1 MGGAPVLMSH
11 ASSSQAPSDAA
22 SRPETGTSSPHG
34 PARYQQRSEV
44 VLPVGELQRR
54 NRSLWSTAKV
64 SHAEA
69 LKRAAQPI
77 GETLTVSSMCSFTAT
92 GKGGVPVAVV
102 LDPERRHDERALA
115 RIAERCIESSV
126 VVVQPY
132 GTGPVGSRPG
142 AGSPDSPVRA
152 SQRPGTQGTQ
162 GSGTSSRKR
171 GSYAMKLFLLTPGGP
186 SSRTMSHA
194 MTLAAASLLLECPS
208 PAFVPVVE
216 GGAYAVKVR
225 S

>member
-1 MGGAPVLMSH
+1 MSH

-22 SRPETGTSSPHG
+22 SRPETGTVSPHG

-77 GETLTVSSMCSFTAT
+77 GETLTVSSVCSFTAT

-208 PAFVPVVE
+208 PAFVPLVE